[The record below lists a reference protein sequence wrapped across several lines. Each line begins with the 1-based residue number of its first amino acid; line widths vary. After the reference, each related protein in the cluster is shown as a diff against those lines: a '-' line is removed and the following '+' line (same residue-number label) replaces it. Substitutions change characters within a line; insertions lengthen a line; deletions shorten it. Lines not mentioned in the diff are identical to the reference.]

1 VGGPGPRPSSL
12 ENMLRSVMLK
22 LAGNR
27 ALHRTVYDLGN
38 RYQFTRRFVAGET
51 MQEALDVVRD
61 MNALGVCTSLD
72 LLGEG
77 VADEA
82 EACRATE
89 AYVQLLNSIAMSGV
103 DSNIS
108 IKLTQLGLGIN
119 RELCRLN
126 LGQIIE
132 KARELKNF
140 VRIDM
145 ESSEY
150 TQATLEL
157 FEERLPE
164 FVKHVGVVIQSYLYR
179 SDADIKRLA
188 PHGCNIRLCK
198 GAYMEPPSLA
208 YPKKRDVDASYVR
221 LMEHLLLSPSYTAI
235 ATHDTR
241 IINHARAFVRDR
253 KIEPDRY
260 EFQMLYGVRREY
272 QLEIVR
278 QGYKMRLYVPYG
290 RHWAPYYM
298 RRLAERPA
306 NVLFIAKNFFR
317 K

>member
-1 VGGPGPRPSSL
+1 
-12 ENMLRSVMLK
+12 MIRSVMLR
-22 LAGNR
+22 LAGNQ
-27 ALHRTVYDLGN
+27 ALHRTVYDLGS
-38 RYQFTRRFVAGET
+38 RYKFTRRFVAGET
-51 MQEALDVVRD
+51 MTEALQAVREL
-61 MNALGVCTSLD
+61 NSRGICASLD

-77 VADEA
+77 VADDA
-82 EACRATE
+82 EARRAADSYIE
-89 AYVQLLNSIAMSGV
+89 LLNSIAASGV

-119 RELCRLN
+119 RELCRAN
-126 LGQIIE
+126 LGRIIE
-132 KARELKNF
+132 QARDLKNF

-157 FEERLPE
+157 FEQRLPE
-164 FVKHVGVVIQSYLYR
+164 FVEHVGVVIQSYLYR

-188 PHGCNIRLCK
+188 AYGCNVRLCK

-221 LMEHLLLSPSYTAI
+221 LMEHLLLSPAYTAI
-235 ATHDTR
+235 ATHDSR
-241 IINHARAFVRDR
+241 IIDHARGFVRER
-253 KIEPDRY
+253 QIGPDRY

-272 QLEIVR
+272 QLEIAR
-278 QGYKMRLYVPYG
+278 QGYKMRVYVPYG

-306 NVLFIAKNFFR
+306 NVLFIVRNFFR
-317 K
+317 R